1 MSSPV
6 VRLTVRGVLARK
18 FRVLRT
24 VFAIVLGVAFVSGAF
39 MLTDSVKVAINGLFD
54 ELQGDVDL
62 EVRARIAFGDE
73 ASARRDPVP
82 DSLVADIATVEGV
95 RSVEVNIQRQATIIK
110 KNGKPLRT
118 SGPSFG
124 IAWYGTEGLD
134 GRLVLEGR
142 EARGAGEVAID
153 KKSAERAGY
162 KLGETVPIVGPNG
175 SVAFTLV
182 GLTGTKTTEG
192 GGGAS
197 ISAFDPATADRFLGT
212 NGRVDSIYIG
222 LTAGASQGAVQDAV
236 TAAIGADDA
245 ASPYEVISD
254 DQSAKE
260 TAAAIGDIID
270 IFGKVL
276 LGFAAISLFVSAFLI
291 FNTFA
296 IIVSQRLRELAL
308 LRAIGAD
315 IRHIRTMILGESGI
329 IGLLATALGI
339 AGGILV
345 SKGITALFNA
355 TGAAFPSASTVI
367 SARTIAVSL
376 LVGIGVTLLAAFV
389 PAARAGRIPP
399 VAAMRPEV
407 GFSSLQRNKRL
418 VVATTTLMVGVILFV
433 VGLFAQPGGTVGILL
448 AGAAGA
454 VMIFL
459 GVASLSQSVAA
470 PVSRI
475 VSNIL
480 PFPGRSMNRK
490 TPGRIASRNAQ
501 RQPRRTAS
509 TASALMIGLALVSTI
524 AVVAASVQTTLRKAL
539 GTSITADFY
548 VTNNQG
554 FQGLPSAFAD
564 ELAALPELSA
574 VSPFRT
580 TNARVDGESK
590 SIGAVDPS
598 MGELVNIDIQSGDFG
613 SIADGAV
620 LLHKDPARDLGVS
633 VGDTVEM
640 TWQNGK
646 VSTLTVGAIYADS
659 QFAGNWVVSL
669 DTLTAVSSAPP
680 LDFFIGAKIAEGVD
694 TDAARTA
701 VERVAEKFPSAE
713 VQDRVEF
720 QQSQE
725 DELDQLLFI
734 VYSLL
739 VFAIAIAVL
748 GIANTMALSVFE
760 RTHEFGLLRAVGMT
774 RRQLKRSVQWEAIIV
789 SVFGAALGV
798 VVGVPLGIAV
808 SVALPETVVKTVQ
821 IPFGTIVTILVASI
835 IVGIIAAIGP
845 ARRAAKLDILDAITS
860 V

>member
-6 VRLTVRGVLARK
+6 VRLTIRGVLARK
-18 FRVLRT
+18 FRVLLT
-24 VFAIVLGVAFVSGAF
+24 AFAIVLGVAFVSGAF
-39 MLTDSVKVAINGLFD
+39 MLTDSVKGAINGLFD

-73 ASARRDPVP
+73 ATAQRDPVP
-82 DSLVADIATVEGV
+82 DSLVADIAKVEGV
-95 RSVEVNIQRQATIIK
+95 RTVEVNILRQATIIK
-110 KNGKPLRT
+110 KNGKPLQT

-162 KLGETVPIVGPNG
+162 ALGETVPIVGPNG
-175 SVAFTLV
+175 SADFTLV

-197 ISAFDPATADRFLGT
+197 VSAFDPATADEFLGT
-212 NGRVDSIYIG
+212 DGRVDSIFIG
-222 LTAGASQGAVQDAV
+222 LAAGASQGAVQDAV
-236 TAAIGADDA
+236 AAAIGADA
-245 ASPYEVISD
+245 SGSPYEVITG

-260 TAAAIGDIID
+260 TAGAINDIID

-315 IRHIRTMILGESGI
+315 IRQIRMMILGESGI

-339 AGGILV
+339 AGGVLV

-376 LVGIGVTLLAAFV
+376 LVGVGVTLLAAFV

-418 VVATTTLMVGVILFV
+418 VVATTTLVVGIVLFV

-448 AGAAGA
+448 AGAVGA

-524 AVVAASVQTTLRKAL
+524 AVVAASVQATLRKAL

-548 VTNNQG
+548 VTNSG
-554 FQGLPSAFAD
+554 FQGLPVAFAD
-564 ELAALPELSA
+564 KLAQLPELGA
-574 VSPFRT
+574 VSPFRAA
-580 TNARVDGESK
+580 NAQVEGESK

-598 MGELVNIDIQSGDFG
+598 MGELVDADIQSGSFD

-633 VGDTVEM
+633 VGDTIKM

-646 VSTLTVGAIYADS
+646 VTALQVGAIYGDS
-659 QFAGNWVVSL
+659 SIVGNWLVSL
-669 DTLTAVSSAPP
+669 DTLNAASSAPP
-680 LDFFIGAKIAEGVD
+680 LDFFIGAKIADGVD
-694 TDAARTA
+694 ADVARAA
-701 VERVAEKFPSAE
+701 VEAVATEFPSAE

-725 DELDQLLFI
+725 DQLNQLLFI

-760 RTHEFGLLRAVGMT
+760 RTREFGLLRAVGMT
-774 RRQLKRSVQWEAIIV
+774 RRQLKRSVRWEAIIV
-789 SVFGAALGV
+789 SVFGATLGV
-798 VVGVPLGIAV
+798 VVGVPLGMAV
-808 SVALPETVVKTVQ
+808 ATALPETFVSTLQ
-821 IPFGTIVTILVASI
+821 IPFGTIVTILLASI
-835 IVGIIAAIGP
+835 VVGIIAAIGP
-845 ARRAAKLDILDAITS
+845 ARRAAKLDILHAITT

>member
-1 MSSPV
+1 MASPV

-18 FRVLRT
+18 FRVLLT
-24 VFAIVLGVAFVSGAF
+24 AFAIILGVAFVSGAF
-39 MLTDSVKVAINGLFD
+39 MLTDSVKGAINGLFA

-62 EVRARIAFGDE
+62 EVRTRIAFGDE
-73 ASARRDPVP
+73 ASAQRDPVP
-82 DSLVADIATVEGV
+82 DSLIAAIEQVDGV
-95 RSVEVNIQRQATIIK
+95 RVVEVNILRQATIIK
-110 KNGKPLRT
+110 KNGKPLQT

-124 IAWYGTEGLD
+124 IAWYGSEGLD

-142 EARGAGEVAID
+142 EARGPGEVAID

-162 KLGETVPIVGPNG
+162 SIGETVPIVGPSG
-175 SVAFTLV
+175 RDDFELV
-182 GLTGTKTTEG
+182 GLTGTRTTEG

-197 ISAFDPATADRFLGT
+197 VSAFAPATADAFLGA
-212 NGRVDSIYIG
+212 NGLVDSIYIG
-222 LTAGASQGAVQDAV
+222 LEDGTSRSEVQGAVAAAIDADGDGSAYEVITGEQSAEETAGA
-236 TAAIGADDA
+236 IN
-245 ASPYEVISD
+245 E
-254 DQSAKE
+254 
-260 TAAAIGDIID
+260 IID

-315 IRHIRTMILGESGI
+315 IRQIRLMILGESGI
-329 IGLLATALGI
+329 IGVLATALGI
-339 AGGILV
+339 AGGVLV

-376 LVGIGVTLLAAFV
+376 AVGVGVTMLAAFI

-418 VVATTTLMVGVILFV
+418 VMATATLVVGIVLFV
-433 VGLFAQPGGTVGILL
+433 VGLFAQPGGTLGILF
-448 AGAAGA
+448 AGA
-454 VMIFL
+454 VGALMIFL

-475 VSNIL
+475 VSNLL
-480 PFPGRSMNRK
+480 PLPGLSMNRK

-501 RQPRRTAS
+501 RTPRRTAS

-524 AVVAASVQTTLRKAL
+524 AVVAASVQATLRKAL

-548 VTNNQG
+548 VTNSG
-554 FQGLPSAFAD
+554 FQGLPAAFA
-564 ELAALPELSA
+564 EKLADLPELGA
-574 VSPFRT
+574 VSPFRAA
-580 TNARVDGESK
+580 NAQVDGESK
-590 SIGAVDPS
+590 SIGAVDPA
-598 MGELVNIDIQSGDFG
+598 MGQLVDADIESGSFDA
-613 SIADGAV
+613 IADGAV
-620 LLHKDPARDLGVS
+620 LLHKDPARDLGLA
-633 VGDTVEM
+633 VGDTIDM

-646 VSTLTVGAIYADS
+646 VTALRVGAIYSDS
-659 QFAGNWVVSL
+659 SIVGNWLVSI
-669 DTLTAVSSAPP
+669 DTLNAATSAPP

-694 TDAARTA
+694 TDAARAA
-701 VERVAEKFPSAE
+701 VERVAEEFPSAE

-720 QQSQE
+720 QKSQE
-725 DELDQLLFI
+725 DQLNQLLFI

-739 VFAIAIAVL
+739 IFAISIAVL

-760 RTHEFGLLRAVGMT
+760 RTREFGLLRAVGMT
-774 RRQLKRSVQWEAIIV
+774 RRQLKRSVRWEAIIV
-789 SVFGAALGV
+789 SVFGATLGV

-808 SVALPETVVKTVQ
+808 SLALPDTFVTTLQ

-845 ARRAAKLDILDAITS
+845 ARRAAKLDILHAITT

>member
-1 MSSPV
+1 MASPV
-6 VRLTVRGVLARK
+6 LRLTVRGVLARK
-18 FRVLRT
+18 FRVLLT
-24 VFAIVLGVAFVSGAF
+24 AFAIILGVAFVSGAF
-39 MLTDSVKVAINGLFD
+39 MLTDSVKGAINGLFA
-54 ELQGDVDL
+54 ELQGEVDL
-62 EVRARIAFGDE
+62 EVRSKIAFGDE
-73 ASARRDPVP
+73 ATAQRDPVP
-82 DSLVADIATVEGV
+82 DSLVAGIKSVSGVDTVEI
-95 RSVEVNIQRQATIIK
+95 NILRQATIIK
-110 KNGKPLRT
+110 KNGKPLQT

-153 KKSAERAGY
+153 KKSSERAGY
-162 KLGETVPIVGPNG
+162 VIGETVPIVGPNG
-175 SVAFTLV
+175 SGDFTLV
-182 GLTGTKTTEG
+182 GLTGTKSTEG

-197 ISAFDPATADRFLGT
+197 VSAFDPATANSFLGT
-212 NGRVDSIYIG
+212 NGLVDSLLIG
-222 LTAGASQGAVQDAV
+222 LAEGVDQGDALTAVS
-236 TAAIGADDA
+236 AAIA
-245 ASPYEVISD
+245 ASPSGDAYEVITG

-260 TAAAIGDIID
+260 TAGAINDIID

-315 IRHIRTMILGESGI
+315 IRQIRMMILGESGI

-339 AGGILV
+339 AGGVLV

-376 LVGIGVTLLAAFV
+376 FVGLGVTLVAAFV

-418 VVATTTLMVGVILFV
+418 VLAGATLGIGVILFV
-433 VGLFAQPGGTVGILL
+433 VGLFAQPGGTAGTLL
-448 AGAAGA
+448 GAAVGA
-454 VMIFL
+454 ILIFL

-475 VSNIL
+475 VSNLL
-480 PFPGRSMNRK
+480 PIPGRSMNRK

-524 AVVAASVQTTLRKAL
+524 AVVAASVQASLRKAL

-548 VTNNQG
+548 VTNQG

-564 ELAALPELSA
+564 KLAVLPELSA
-574 VSPFRT
+574 VSPFRA
-580 TNARVDGESK
+580 TNAEVAGESK

-598 MGELVNIDIQSGDFG
+598 MGQLVDADIQSGDFA
-613 SIADGAV
+613 SIARGAV

-633 VGDTVEM
+633 VGDTIEM

-646 VSTLTVGAIYADS
+646 MSTLTVGAIYADS
-659 QFAGNWVVSL
+659 SIVGNWLVSL
-669 DTLTAVSSAPP
+669 DTLTAASTAPP

-694 TDAARTA
+694 PDAARAA
-701 VERVAEKFPSAE
+701 VERVAEEFPSAE

-720 QQSQE
+720 QKSQE
-725 DELDQLLFI
+725 DQLNQLLFI

-760 RTHEFGLLRAVGMT
+760 RTREFGLLRAVGMT
-774 RRQLKRSVQWEAIIV
+774 RRQLKRSVRWEAIIV
-789 SVFGAALGV
+789 SVFGATLGV

-808 SVALPETVVKTVQ
+808 SVALPETFVNTVQ

-845 ARRAAKLDILDAITS
+845 ARRAAKLDILHAITT

>member
-1 MSSPV
+1 MRSPV
-6 VRLTVRGVLARK
+6 VRLTIRGVLARK
-18 FRVLRT
+18 FRVLLT
-24 VFAIVLGVAFVSGAF
+24 AFAIVLGVSFVSGAF
-39 MLTDSVKVAINGLFD
+39 MLTDSVKGAINGLFD

-62 EVRARIAFGDE
+62 EVRATIAFGDE
-73 ASARRDPVP
+73 ATAQRDPVP
-82 DSLVADIATVEGV
+82 GSLADVISAVEGV
-95 RSVEVNIQRQATIIK
+95 EAVEINILRQATIIK
-110 KNGKPLRT
+110 KNGKPLQT

-124 IAWYGTEGLD
+124 IAWYGTNGLD

-142 EARGAGEVAID
+142 EAQGAGEVAID

-162 KLGETVPIVGPNG
+162 SIGETVPIVGPNG
-175 SVAFTLV
+175 SDEFVLV

-197 ISAFDPATADRFLGT
+197 VSAFDPATASSFLGT
-212 NGRVDSIYIG
+212 DGLVDSIYIG
-222 LTAGASQGAVQDAV
+222 VADGASAGVVQDAIA
-236 TAAIGADDA
+236 TAIGAD
-245 ASPYEVISD
+245 SPNPTYEVITG

-260 TAAAIGDIID
+260 TAGAINEIID

-315 IRHIRTMILGESGI
+315 IRQIRLMILGESGI
-329 IGLLATALGI
+329 IGLLATGLGI
-339 AGGILV
+339 AGGVLV

-376 LVGIGVTLLAAFV
+376 LVGLGVTLVAALV

-399 VAAMRPEV
+399 VAAMRPEL

-418 VVATTTLMVGVILFV
+418 ILAAATLVVG
-433 VGLFAQPGGTVGILL
+433 VGLFIIGLFVQPGGTPGILL
-448 AGAAGA
+448 GSAIGA
-454 VMIFL
+454 VLIFL

-470 PVSRI
+470 PVSRAI
-475 VSNIL
+475 SNLL
-480 PFPGRSMNRK
+480 PVPGRSMNRR

-501 RQPRRTAS
+501 RTPRRTAS

-524 AVVAASVQTTLRKAL
+524 AVVAASVQGTLRKAL

-548 VTNNQG
+548 VTNQG

-564 ELAALPELSA
+564 KLAVLPELSA
-574 VSPFRT
+574 VSPFRAA
-580 TNARVDGESK
+580 NAQVRGETK

-598 MGELVNIDIQSGDFG
+598 MGELVNADIQRGDFA

-620 LLHKDPARDLGVS
+620 LMHQDPARDLGLDI
-633 VGDTVEM
+633 GDSIEM

-646 VSTLTVGAIYADS
+646 TTTLRVGAIYADS
-659 QFAGNWVVSL
+659 SIVGNWLVSL
-669 DTLTAVSSAPP
+669 DTLKAASTAPP
-680 LDFFIGAKIAEGVD
+680 LDFFIGAKIAPGVD
-694 TDAARTA
+694 ANAARAA
-701 VERVAEKFPSAE
+701 VDKVAEEFPSAQ

-720 QQSQE
+720 QKSQE
-725 DELDQLLFI
+725 DQLNQLLFI

-760 RTHEFGLLRAVGMT
+760 RTREFGLLRAVGMT
-774 RRQLKRSVQWEAIIV
+774 RRQLKRSVRWEAIIV
-789 SVFGAALGV
+789 SLFGASLGV
-798 VVGVPLGIAV
+798 VVGLPLGIAV
-808 SVALPETVVKTVQ
+808 SIALPENFVSTVE
-821 IPFGTIVTILVASI
+821 IPFSTIVTILIASV
-835 IVGIIAAIGP
+835 IVGIVAAIGP
-845 ARRAAKLDILDAITS
+845 ARRAAKLDILHAITT